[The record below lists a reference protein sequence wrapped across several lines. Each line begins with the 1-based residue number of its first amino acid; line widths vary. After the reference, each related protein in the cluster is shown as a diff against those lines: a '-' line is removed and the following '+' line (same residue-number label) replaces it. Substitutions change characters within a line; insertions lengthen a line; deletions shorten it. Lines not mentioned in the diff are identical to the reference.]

1 MPINLSHRWARPLAA
16 AVLIQA
22 IAVAGST
29 GALAAGKTA
38 TATPTAHAATDY
50 GAIVSKSF
58 DKKQQVTETH
68 LANGLTILSK
78 ESHGAPV
85 VYFSVWYRVGSR
97 NELTG
102 MTGLSHIL
110 EHMQFKGTKDLPP
123 GAIDHLFITN
133 GGQINATTGDDRTE
147 YHELIA
153 SDRLE
158 LAVRVEADRM
168 ENSLFDPTQL
178 KHEMTVVRSELEGD
192 SNDPG
197 YQLYA
202 FSFLPAAFISHPY
215 HWPTLGW
222 RSDVEAVA
230 DRRNVIYQ
238 YYKDHYMPN
247 NAIVVMVGDF
257 DTNKAVSL
265 CRKYFGAYGPGK
277 LEHHFITPEPEQH
290 GERRVVLR
298 RPGTV
303 GQVIMGYHAPALG
316 AKDHY
321 VMDVASQILSGGR
334 SARLYQSLVETGIA
348 ESASAGNEDEIDP
361 YLFSLS
367 ANCRAG
373 VANADVEKALNG
385 EVTKLQN
392 TLVTDQELSRAKSQI
407 EAAFIYNNDSV
418 SEQAEQIGDYA
429 VISKSGFKYLDTY
442 LDNIN
447 KVTAED
453 IKRVALKYLI
463 SDNCT
468 VATFEPQ
475 PLPPG
480 ESAPPPHGSDNFGD
494 APPVTDPKQKA
505 LLAALDKKFNSS
517 AGKQAPSAKVK
528 PTRVVLPNGLVVIV
542 EENHANSTIAFSG
555 LTRAGS
561 MYDPDGKWGVADLTA
576 DMLERGTTSKTALQL
591 AITLE
596 SKAAGVNFSAGT
608 EAANFGGHCLT
619 KDFDLTLSTF
629 ADELLHPAFPT
640 EQLERLR
647 GQTLSGLEEAK
658 QDTGGTG
665 GAGAQAEI
673 AFAQAI
679 FPKGHPYWEASLDD
693 QATAIKS
700 ITQDDLK
707 SFYGSYYRPDTSV
720 IVIVG
725 DVKTADAI
733 AKVKAA
739 LGGWEKPSTAPAPF
753 SIPDVALP
761 AKAPAPK
768 VISIPDTMQTSILWG
783 FPAQLK
789 RTDKDFF
796 ASYVMNYV
804 LGGDPFASRLGKT
817 IRDDNGLAYTVYSY
831 IEASHGAGP
840 FQVFAGTNP
849 GNATKAVQFMRS
861 ISKQILTSGITET
874 ELKAAKQYLT
884 GSYPLRLETNG
895 GIAGQL
901 LVAEDYG
908 LGLDYIQKRSV
919 IINAVTKAQVDAA
932 AKKHLA
938 IDKATLVITGAAPTK

>member
-1 MPINLSHRWARPLAA
+1 MPIRVSYRAVVRPLLAVAIAQAALGLSSTRTIAA
-16 AVLIQA
+16 A
-22 IAVAGST
+22 
-29 GALAAGKTA
+29 
-38 TATPTAHAATDY
+38 PTDY
-50 GAIVSKSF
+50 GKIVSQSF
-58 DKKQQVTETH
+58 DKTQQVTETH
-68 LANGLTILSK
+68 LANGLTVLSK
-78 ESHGAPV
+78 ETHGAPV

-133 GGQINATTGDDRTE
+133 GGQINASTGTDRTE

-158 LAVRVEADRM
+158 LAIRVEADRM

-192 SNDPG
+192 SNDPA
-197 YQLYA
+197 YQLYD
-202 FSFLPAAFISHPY
+202 FSFLPTAYISHPY

-222 RSDVEAVA
+222 RTDVEAVA
-230 DRRNVIYQ
+230 SRRNVIYQ

-257 DTNKAVSL
+257 DTKKAVAM
-265 CRKYFGAYGPGK
+265 CQKYFGQYSPGK
-277 LEHHFITPEPEQH
+277 LEQHYITPEPAQH

-303 GQVIMGYHAPALG
+303 GQIIIGYHAPALG
-316 AKDHY
+316 TKDHY
-321 VMDVASQILSGGR
+321 VMDVVSQILSGGR
-334 SARLYQSLVETGIA
+334 SARMYQDMVETGIA
-348 ESASAGNEDEIDP
+348 ESADAGNSDAIDP
-361 YLFSLS
+361 YLFTLS
-367 ANCRAG
+367 ASARSG
-373 VANADVEKALNG
+373 VANTDVEKGLND

-392 TLVTDQELSRAKSQI
+392 SPVTDQELSRAKNQI
-407 EAAFIYNNDSV
+407 EAAFVYNNDSV
-418 SEQAEQIGDYA
+418 SEQAGQIGDYA

-442 LDNIN
+442 LDNIH
-447 KVTAED
+447 KVTADD
-453 IKRVALKYLI
+453 IKRVALQYFVA
-463 SDNCT
+463 DNRT

-480 ESAPPPHGSDNFGD
+480 QSPPPPAGADNFGV
-494 APPVTDPKQKA
+494 APPVTDPRQKA
-505 LLAALDKKFNSS
+505 ILAALDKKFNSS

-542 EENHANSTIAFSG
+542 EENHANKTIAFTG
-555 LTRAGS
+555 ITRAGS

-576 DMLERGTTSKTALQL
+576 DMLSRGTTSKTALQL
-591 AITLE
+591 AIMLE
-596 SKAAGVNFSAGT
+596 SKAAGVGFNAGT
-608 EAANFGGHCLT
+608 ESAGFNGHCLT
-619 KDFDLTLSTF
+619 KDFDLTLGTF

-647 GQTLSGLEEAK
+647 GQSLSGLEESK

-665 GAGAQAEI
+665 GAGAQADI

-679 FPKGHPYWEASLDD
+679 FPKGHPYWEPTIDD
-693 QATAIKS
+693 QETAIKG

-707 SFYGSYYRPDTSV
+707 SFYGTYYRPDTSV

-725 DVKTADAI
+725 DIKTADAI
-733 AKVKAA
+733 AKVKTA
-739 LGGWEKPSTAPAPF
+739 LGDWAKPTTPPAPF
-753 SIPDVALP
+753 NIPDVPLP
-761 AKAPAPK
+761 ATAPTPK
-768 VISIPDTMQTSILWG
+768 VIAIPDTMQTSILWG
-783 FPAQLK
+783 FPGQLK
-789 RTDKDFF
+789 RTDKDFYP
-796 ASYVMNYV
+796 AYIMNYV

-831 IEASHGAGP
+831 FDAAAGAGP

-849 GNATKAVQFMRS
+849 GNASKAIQEMRT
-861 ISKQILTSGITET
+861 IAKQVLTTGITDT

-901 LVAEDYG
+901 LASEQFG
-908 LGLDYIQKRSV
+908 LGLDYIQKRSSL
-919 IINAVTKAQVDAA
+919 INAVTKSQVDAA

-938 IDKATLVITGAAPTK
+938 IDKATLVIAGAAPTK